1 MLRSIPLIE
10 TWTGIVSLL
19 SLLSGNVEV
28 TLGHGPFPTEQV
40 CKSEIKADSSAL
52 QERVDLGRN
61 GGNIKVLGSC
71 VRTVPE
77 DSF

>member
-1 MLRSIPLIE
+1 LIE
-10 TWTGIVSLL
+10 TWTGIISLL
-19 SLLSGNVEV
+19 SLLSGNVEA
-28 TLGHGPFPTEQV
+28 TIGHAPFPTEQA
-40 CKSEIKADSSAL
+40 CKDEMKADIPML
-52 QERVDLGRN
+52 QERLELGRN